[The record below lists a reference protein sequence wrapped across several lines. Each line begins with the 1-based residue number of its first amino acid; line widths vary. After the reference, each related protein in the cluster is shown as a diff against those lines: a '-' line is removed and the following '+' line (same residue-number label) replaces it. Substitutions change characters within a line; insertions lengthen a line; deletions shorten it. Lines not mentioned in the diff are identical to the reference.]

1 MTAIPAL
8 PPLDL
13 GIAVAYVLAVIL
25 VGLRLTRRDAD
36 PADFFLAARHARW
49 PTIGLSLVAS
59 NISPTALIGITGSAY
74 ALGVSVYNY
83 EWLAAVVLAG
93 FAIVYLPAVLSSQ
106 AYTMPEFLERRY
118 DGRIRLWFAV
128 LTLVLNLLLDA
139 AGTLY
144 GGALLLQLAVPALSL
159 QVAVLL
165 LSIIA
170 GVYAV
175 TGGLRAVM
183 YTEAA
188 QAIVIIT
195 ASLILAFLSFRAAGG
210 LLEVIAF
217 APPEKLSLIR
227 PASDPVMPWTGLLFG
242 APILGFYFWCNNQ
255 FMVQRM
261 LAARSLTDGQK
272 GALLAGALKLLS
284 LVTFVL
290 PGIAALK
297 LYPGL
302 SQSDQAYPSL
312 VFGLLPTGLLGILL
326 AGFFGAMLAQ
336 LSATFNSAATII
348 TLDIM
353 RGRTRMDD
361 QAMVRVGR
369 IATIASMVVAAL
381 WSPQIARFPSLWQY
395 LQSILSYATPPVV
408 ALFAIGMLWR
418 GANSRGAMS
427 AVVVGSL
434 VGAAFLAL
442 NVSGTFPV
450 QFLHV
455 AAIVFVTSATAL
467 VVGSLYRRSVS
478 AIADASGI
486 GQTIRGFSIDATPGV
501 LWSAAGL
508 MAATAAIVIAFR

>member
-1 MTAIPAL
+1 MTAVRAL
-8 PPLDL
+8 APVDL
-13 GIAVAYVLAVIL
+13 GIAVAYVLAIIL

-74 ALGVSVYNY
+74 ALGISVYNY

-93 FAIVYLPAVLSSQ
+93 FAIVYLPAVLASR

-118 DGRIRLWFAV
+118 DRRIRLWFAM

-159 QVAVLL
+159 QGAVLL
-165 LSIIA
+165 LSILA
-170 GVYAV
+170 GIYAV

-188 QAIVIIT
+188 QAIVIIA
-195 ASLILAFLSFRAAGG
+195 ASLALAFLAFQAAGG
-210 LLEVIAF
+210 LRDVIAF

-227 PASDPVMPWTGLLFG
+227 PATDLTMPWTGLLFG
-242 APILGFYFWCNNQ
+242 APVLGFYFWCNNQ

-261 LAARSLTDGQK
+261 LAARSLADGQK
-272 GALLAGALKLLS
+272 GALLAGALKLLT
-284 LVTFVL
+284 LVAFVL

-302 SQSDQAYPSL
+302 GQSDQAYPSL

-361 QAMVRVGR
+361 RTMVRFGR
-369 IATIASMVVAAL
+369 IATIASMGIATL

-418 GANSRGAMS
+418 GANNRGAMA

-434 VGAAFLAL
+434 SGVALLAL
-442 NVSGTFPV
+442 NVSGIFPV

-455 AAIVFVTSATAL
+455 AAIVFASSAVAL
-467 VVGSLYRRSVS
+467 VVGSLSYHPVS
-478 AIADASGI
+478 AIAENSGV
-486 GQTIRGFSIDATPGV
+486 GQTMAGFSIDATPGV